1 MSDANHAAEPSPNEH
16 GPTVHRRL
24 RAKASFTE
32 SRRVTRSPQIDLLLR
47 WSDLALEGLADA
59 REEID
64 ALNVYPVPD
73 GDTGTNLYL
82 TVEAARAAVVEAHPE
97 SLVEALTLF
106 ARGAL
111 LGARGNSG
119 VILSQLLRA
128 GAEQLARGNPFEP
141 GKLLADTITL
151 AADAAYAA
159 VGQPVEGTIL
169 SVARASAEAAQR
181 SLADM
186 PTDLAAQMAHV
197 ITAAATAAREAL
209 ARTPDQLEILRL
221 AGVVDAGGRG
231 LCVIFDAGVE
241 AFTGMPPARRSPGRV
256 PRLPVGVPGWNEPAV
271 DSSAAY
277 EVMFL
282 LDAEDSAI
290 PALQRT
296 LDGIGDSVVVGG
308 GGGLWNVH
316 VHVRDVGAAIEAGLA
331 AGHPHRV
338 RVTALEE
345 QLHHDRGADGAGAP
359 PLSSRGI
366 VAVAAGDGL
375 AALFAEAGATVVS
388 AAPDKHC
395 STAEILDAIAAT
407 QSRHV
412 VILPND
418 PHTLGVAEAASR
430 AVRDS
435 GIRAA
440 VIPSRSQVQGL
451 AAIAVHEPSRSFE
464 DDIVQMTSAAS
475 HSRHGAV
482 TVAERDAMTSAG
494 PCRRG
499 DVLGVVD
506 ADFAVV
512 GADLAKTAVDVVER
526 LLTGGGE
533 MLTLVTGADADA
545 DLVDRVT
552 SRVAASWPAVDVV
565 AYGGG
570 QSRYPL
576 LIGVE

>member
-1 MSDANHAAEPSPNEH
+1 MPQRQRRPC
-16 GPTVHRRL
+16 TVHRRL
-24 RAKASFTE
+24 RAQASLTE

-82 TVEAARAAVVEAHPE
+82 TFEAARDAVVQAHTE

-128 GAEQLARGNPFEP
+128 GAEQLVRGDPLEP

-181 SLADM
+181 SLTDM

-209 ARTPDQLEILRL
+209 ALTPDQLEILRL

-241 AFTGMPPARRSPGRV
+241 AFTGMPPARRLPGRAA
-256 PRLPVGVPGWNEPAV
+256 RLPVGVSSRNEPGV
-271 DSSAAY
+271 GPSPAY

-290 PALQRT
+290 PPLQRT
-296 LDGIGDSVVVGG
+296 LDGLGDSVVVGG

-338 RVTALEE
+338 RITALEE
-345 QLHHDRGADGAGAP
+345 QVPHDRGTEETGPSSP
-359 PLSSRGI
+359 PSRGI
-366 VAVAAGDGL
+366 VAVAAGEGL

-388 AAPDKHC
+388 SAPDQHC
-395 STAEILDAIAAT
+395 STAEILDAITAT

-412 VILPND
+412 VVLPND
-418 PHTLGVAEAASR
+418 PHTLAVAEAASR

-451 AAIAVHEPSRSFE
+451 AAIAVHEPGRSFE

-475 HSRHGAV
+475 HARHGAV

-494 PCRRG
+494 QCRRG

-512 GADLAKTAVDVVER
+512 GADLAETAVEVVTR
-526 LLTGGGE
+526 LLAGGGE
-533 MLTLVTGADADA
+533 MLTLVTGAHADA
-545 DLVDRVT
+545 ELVDRVT
-552 SRVAASWPAVDVV
+552 ARVAATWPTVHVV
-565 AYGGG
+565 AYAGG
-570 QSRYPL
+570 QARYPL